1 MLRNYLT
8 VAFRNLTRHKLYS
21 FINIAGLTVGLACAI
36 FIILF
41 VRDQLSYD
49 RWILGTENLYR
60 VEVSSNLPGKPS
72 QYSARIPF
80 AATQAMAD
88 SIPEVQARTR
98 LIRKSA
104 TMLVA
109 GRQFPEVV
117 DAVDPNFLQV
127 IRLPLVVGD
136 PSTVFAKPESVVL
149 SETTARKYFGD
160 APSIGKTVVLSRQQC
175 DANYQNC
182 EMQQQALVVTGVL
195 RDLPH
200 NTQLKADV
208 MISNTSAA
216 SPVNQEMRENWGWTS
231 GWGYIRLAAGAD
243 PDAVLTKFKTVI
255 DRSVNPMKMANVRA
269 RGSDFLTPYLTPF
282 VDAHLS
288 TDRFGGMMPSG
299 SWTMVYGFS
308 AIGALILLMG
318 CFNFTN
324 LATARAMMR
333 AREIALRKVVG
344 ARRAQ
349 LIVQFLGEA
358 LVTAG
363 VALIFA
369 LALVEVLLP
378 LFDQLLGLP
387 IDIHYLRDWQL
398 LAFIVAVGVVA
409 GLLSG
414 AYPALV
420 LSAFRP
426 ASTMRVSG
434 GAGQG
439 AGLTRTTLVVLQ
451 FAVSIGLGIAAAVI
465 FAQISFTRNVD
476 LGFRRNAVVDVNI
489 ANLPPNSADV
499 VARALRTSPAISDVA
514 ISDAVPF
521 SNDHNHIA
529 AHAPGATSN
538 EVFALVPASP
548 DFMHVYG
555 IKLLAGRLLS
565 EQRGADGISA
575 GQLNGAVGLPI
586 INVLINASAARR
598 LGYSPDAAVGKTLT
612 LNAPAGTSVAIVGV
626 VADIKEDGPKNP
638 VDATMYMYRRLFPQG
653 HLSVRIHDGHIQEAV
668 AFLDRTWHAIA
679 PGIALQRHFLDDDYN
694 KQFLPDERQ
703 GTLFGVFVVL
713 AIFIACLGLFGLAA
727 FTASRRTKEI
737 GIRKVFGARV
747 RDVVVLLLWQ
757 FSTPVLIANAIAW
770 PVAWYYLQDWLQ
782 GFAYRITL
790 SPAYFLGAGAI
801 ALAIAWATVFVHA
814 LRVAR
819 ANPIRALR
827 YE

>member
-1 MLRNYLT
+1 M
-8 VAFRNLTRHKLYS
+8 
-21 FINIAGLTVGLACAI
+21 GLTCAI

-49 RWILGTENLYR
+49 RWIPGTENLYR
-60 VEVSSNLPGKPS
+60 VEETFNLPGKPPEPN
-72 QYSARIPF
+72 ARVPF
-80 AATQAMAD
+80 SVAQAMLD
-88 SIPEVQARTR
+88 NIPEVQVRTR
-98 LIRKSA
+98 LIRRSA
-104 TMLVA
+104 TIVV
-109 GRQFPEVV
+109 GNRQFPETV

-127 IRLPLVVGD
+127 VRLPLMAGD
-136 PSTVFAKPESVVL
+136 PSSVFAKPESVVL
-149 SETTARKYFGD
+149 SETIARKYFGD
-160 APSIGKTVVLSRQQC
+160 EIPVGKTVVMSRQLC
-175 DANYQNC
+175 DGNYENC
-182 EMQQQALVVTGVL
+182 KMQQQALVVTGVL

-208 MISNTSAA
+208 MMPNTSAA
-216 SPVNQEMRENWGWTS
+216 SPVNQEMRESWGWNS
-231 GWGYIRLAAGAD
+231 GWGYVRLAPGAD
-243 PDAVLTKFKTVI
+243 VNVVLTKFKAVI
-255 DRSVNPMKMANVRA
+255 NRAVNPMKMVNVRE
-269 RGSDFLTPYLTPF
+269 RGSDLMAFHLTSF

-288 TDRFGGMMPSG
+288 TDKFGGMVPSG
-299 SWTMVYGFS
+299 SWTTVYGFS

-344 ARRAQ
+344 AKRVQ

-363 VALIFA
+363 VALVFA
-369 LALVEVLLP
+369 LALVEVLQP
-378 LFDQLLGLP
+378 LFGRILGLP
-387 IDIHYLRDWQL
+387 IEIHYLRDWQL
-398 LAFIVAVGVVA
+398 LVFITGVGAMA

-426 ASTMRVSG
+426 ASTMRVSS

-476 LGFRRNAVVDVNI
+476 LGFRKEAVVDVGIGNI
-489 ANLPPNSADV
+489 PPSTADSL
-499 VARALRTSPAISDVA
+499 AQALRTSPDISAVA

-521 SNDHNHIA
+521 SGDHNNTS
-529 AHAPGATSN
+529 AHPPGATSS
-538 EVFALVPASP
+538 ERFALVPASP
-548 DFMHVYG
+548 DFMHLYG
-555 IKLLAGRLLS
+555 VKLLAGRLLS

-575 GQLNGAVGLPI
+575 AQLNGAPGLP

-598 LGYSPDAAVGKTLT
+598 MGYSPQAAVGKSLK
-612 LNAPAGTSVAIVGV
+612 LDAPAGTSVTVVGV
-626 VADIKEDGPKNP
+626 VADIKEDGPKNS
-638 VDATMYMYRRLFPQG
+638 VDPTMYMYRRLFPQG
-653 HLSVRIHDGHIQEAV
+653 HLSVRIRDGREEDALSFI
-668 AFLDRTWHAIA
+668 DRTWHAFA
-679 PGIALQRHFLDDDYN
+679 PSTAMQRHFLDDDYN
-694 KQFLPDERQ
+694 KQFLADERQ
-703 GTLFGVFVVL
+703 GTLFSVFVVI

-747 RDVVVLLLWQ
+747 RDVVLLLLWQ
-757 FSTPVLIANAIAW
+757 FSIPVLIANVIAW
-770 PVAWYYLQDWLQ
+770 PVAWYYLQGWLQ

-790 SPAYFLGAGAI
+790 GPAYFLGAGAI
-801 ALAIAWATVFVHA
+801 ALGIAWATVFVHA